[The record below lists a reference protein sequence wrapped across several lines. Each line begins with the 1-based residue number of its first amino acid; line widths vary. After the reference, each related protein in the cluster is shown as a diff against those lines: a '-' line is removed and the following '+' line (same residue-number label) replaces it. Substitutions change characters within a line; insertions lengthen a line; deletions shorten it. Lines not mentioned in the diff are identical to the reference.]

1 MNRHGA
7 RSAAAA
13 RSLRMVPAL
22 SAAAQA
28 HALANALSLVAAV
41 VARRPQ
47 VAEDLLSCIAGY
59 VRPQFRPPRPLVC
72 LADELRAV
80 LAYVAIERARL
91 GSRLRLEVACP
102 PDTAGALVPPFSLQ
116 PLVENA
122 IRHGV
127 ARSITGGRV
136 RISARIRGRDLL
148 LAVADDGPGR
158 GHAVGGVPGWGLV
171 GLRLRLDA
179 LYGAPARLRILS
191 RAGRGTIAAVR
202 VPAAHGAR
210 PT

>member
-1 MNRHGA
+1 MNRHGP
-7 RSAAAA
+7 RSAAAS
-13 RSLRMVPAL
+13 RSLRMLPAL

-41 VARRPQ
+41 LGRRPQ

-59 VRPQFRPPRPLVC
+59 LRPQVHPPRPLVR
-72 LADELRAV
+72 LPDELRAV
-80 LAYVAIERARL
+80 LAHVAIERVRL
-91 GSRLRLEVACP
+91 GGRLRLEVLCP
-102 PDTAGALVPPFSLQ
+102 PDTADALVPPLSLQ

-122 IRHGV
+122 IRHGI

-148 LAVADDGPGR
+148 LVVADDGPGMGR
-158 GHAVGGVPGWGLV
+158 STSRAPGWGLV

-179 LYGAPARLRILS
+179 LYGPAARLRILS
-191 RAGRGTIAAVR
+191 RAGRGTIAAVLI
-202 VPAAHGAR
+202 PAAYGVRRA
-210 PT
+210 